1 VILTRLAAFEGGR
14 ATVATRQSPAEQ
26 PEAPHRRRFPIVTVA
41 LAIIAAVL
49 LLVLIV
55 GYLFVRELTRDEPR
69 FASLAASPD
78 ASLQGT
84 VAYLADANGCVRIVA
99 AAGQS
104 SKEVLCL
111 PRMDVSEAQ
120 KLGKEVGPQLVWR
133 PDGRLEVTMFR
144 MTDPPG
150 PDFRAGWQKL
160 VDVRTGAV
168 EDVPASEVPSEP
180 NLGTHPTVSPTGERV
195 SMSSD
200 AESGRIKIVL
210 TDADGV
216 SRTLLSAHGP
226 PNYTYGL
233 NTAFWA
239 PHFDWIAADD
249 GRILIVTTATPSVTR
264 VLTDESRN
272 AVFGGDDPRLARFA
286 VTAENILTP

>member
-1 VILTRLAAFEGGR
+1 M
-14 ATVATRQSPAEQ
+14 VATQQVPVGQ
-26 PEAPHRRRFPIVTVA
+26 PEAPHRHRFPFVTVA
-41 LAIIAAVL
+41 LAIVAAVL
-49 LLVLIV
+49 VLVLVV
-55 GYLFVRELTRDEPR
+55 GYLFVREVTRDEPR

-78 ASLQGT
+78 PSLRGT

-99 AAGQS
+99 ASGQA

-120 KLGKEVGPQLVWR
+120 KLGKEIGPQLVWL

-150 PDFRAGWQKL
+150 PGFRAGWQKI

-168 EDVPASEVPSEP
+168 EDVPASEVPSEA
-180 NLGTHPTVSPTGERV
+180 NLDTHPTVSPTGETV

-200 AESGRIKIVL
+200 PESGRIKIVL

-216 SRTLLSAHGP
+216 SRTLLSAQGP
-226 PNYTYGL
+226 PNYTDGL

-239 PHFDWIAADD
+239 PNFGWIAADD
-249 GRILIVTTATPSVTR
+249 GRILIVTTAEPSVTR
-264 VLTDESRN
+264 VLTDESHN

>member
-1 VILTRLAAFEGGR
+1 MA
-14 ATVATRQSPAEQ
+14 ATRQAPAGQ
-26 PEAPHRRRFPIVTVA
+26 REAPHRRRFPIVTVA
-41 LAIIAAVL
+41 LAIVAAVSL
-49 LLVLIV
+49 LILIV
-55 GYLFVRELTRDEPR
+55 GYLFVREVTRDEPR
-69 FASLAASPD
+69 FASLGASPD
-78 ASLQGT
+78 PSLQGT

-99 AAGQS
+99 AAGQP

-111 PRMDVSEAQ
+111 PGMDVSEAQ
-120 KLGKEVGPQLVWR
+120 KLGKEVGPQLVWL

-150 PDFRAGWQKL
+150 PGFRAGWQKI

-180 NLGTHPTVSPTGERV
+180 NLDTHPTVSPTGERV
-195 SMSSD
+195 SMSSG

-216 SRTLLSAHGP
+216 SRTLLSAQGP

-233 NTAFWA
+233 NAAFWA

-249 GRILIVTTATPSVTR
+249 GRILIVTTDEPSVTR
-264 VLTDESRN
+264 VLTDESHN